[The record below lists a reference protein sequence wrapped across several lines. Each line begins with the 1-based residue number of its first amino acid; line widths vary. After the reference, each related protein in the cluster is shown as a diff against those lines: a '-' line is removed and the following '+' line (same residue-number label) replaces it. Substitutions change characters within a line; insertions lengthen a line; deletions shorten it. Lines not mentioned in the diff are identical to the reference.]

1 MMNRGLWLFGEIIVG
16 ILASGAIAAIMS
28 PLLVR
33 AGRDPG
39 PAAVWMT
46 LGVAIVLSIVVGE
59 RVRKARQRRY
69 LS

>member
-1 MMNRGLWLFGEIIVG
+1 MYRALWFVGEVVVG
-16 ILASGAIAAIMS
+16 VLLSGALAAVGT

-39 PAAVWMT
+39 PAAVWLT
-46 LGVAIVLSIVVGE
+46 LAVGVVLCVAIGE
-59 RVRKARQRRY
+59 RLRKGRIRHR

>member
-1 MMNRGLWLFGEIIVG
+1 MNRALWFVGEVVIG
-16 ILASGAIAAIMS
+16 ILFSGALAAIGA

-39 PAAVWMT
+39 PAAVWLT
-46 LGVAIVLSIVVGE
+46 LAVSIVLCILIGE
-59 RVRKARQRRY
+59 RLRKGRIRHR

>member
-1 MMNRGLWLFGEIIVG
+1 MNRAFWFVGEVIVG
-16 ILASGAIAAIMS
+16 ILASGAIAAIAA

-39 PAAVWMT
+39 PAAVWLT
-46 LGVAIVLSIVVGE
+46 LAVSVVLCIVLGE
-59 RVRKARQRRY
+59 RVRKGRQRQR

>member
-1 MMNRGLWLFGEIIVG
+1 MSRALWFVGEVVVG
-16 ILASGAIAAIMS
+16 ILFSGALAAIGA

-39 PAAVWMT
+39 PAAVWLT
-46 LGVAIVLSIVVGE
+46 LAVSIVLCILIGE
-59 RVRKARQRRY
+59 RLRKGRIRHR

>member
-1 MMNRGLWLFGEIIVG
+1 MYRAMWFVGEVVIG
-16 ILASGAIAAIMS
+16 ILFSGALAAIGA

-39 PAAVWMT
+39 PAAVWLT
-46 LGVAIVLSIVVGE
+46 LAVSIVLCILIGE
-59 RVRKARQRRY
+59 RLRKGRIRHR

>member
-1 MMNRGLWLFGEIIVG
+1 MNRAMWFVGEVVIG
-16 ILASGAIAAIMS
+16 ILFSGALAAIGA

-39 PAAVWMT
+39 PAAVWLT
-46 LGVAIVLSIVVGE
+46 LAVSIVLCVLIGE
-59 RVRKARQRRY
+59 RLRKGRIRHR